1 MLNRYMLQAKRPHE
15 SVFTEWCQTDN
26 YEVIEKNI
34 KIIESYGWE
43 WRLNGDQ
50 ESIENEQILMDQERV
65 EKEQSLKDQIRSEVA
80 KEIFAE
86 LEFDIH
92 QLMFERDETRAI
104 AIEGIIA
111 ALKKKHTE
119 DKE

>member
-1 MLNRYMLQAKRPHE
+1 MARYMLQAKRPHE
-15 SVFTEWCQTDN
+15 KFFTEWCQTDN
-26 YEVIEKNI
+26 YEVIERNI

-50 ESIENEQILMDQERV
+50 ERA
-65 EKEQSLKDQIRSEVA
+65 EKEQTPIKQEKVKKEQDLKDQIRSELA
-80 KEIFAE
+80 REIFAE

-111 ALKKKHTE
+111 SLKKKHTE
-119 DKE
+119 GKD